1 MPTLMTKYKFNG
13 KDYLVYTQNILAK
26 NFSNMDWSKIS
37 DYHLGV
43 GADFVI
49 VFTGSDAS
57 YFNAYGQEVEANDD
71 LNLVRAYHEHNEIP
85 EGVQIERN
93 IEVRLTDSFV
103 NSLKSNK
110 AKKVFIA

>member
-26 NFSNMDWSKIS
+26 DFSNMDWSKIS
-37 DYHLGV
+37 DYRLGV

-49 VFTGSDAS
+49 VCTGSDVS
-57 YFNAYGQEVEANDD
+57 YFNAYGQKIEANSD
-71 LNLVRAYHEHNEIP
+71 LNVVKAYHEHNEVP
-85 EGVQIERN
+85 AGVQIERN